1 MAGRND
7 LGICID
13 EGTRYLPAACHRI
26 RVGLQLG
33 FLVFNDLHHRQLR
46 DSLGQPSR
54 FFALLT
60 RVRQMAVHVRSHA
73 TALLHLYRLH
83 RHRLGFGWK
92 LPLGS
97 GRMGSHGSGL
107 ALGQSRR

>member
-1 MAGRND
+1 MILER
-7 LGICID
+7 I
-13 EGTRYLPAACHRI
+13 EQGTRYLPAACHRF

-33 FLVFNDLHHRQLR
+33 FLVFDDFHHRQLR
-46 DSLGQPSR
+46 DSLGQPGGLFEVFTCVS
-54 FFALLT
+54 
-60 RVRQMAVHVRSHA
+60 QMAVHVRSHA
-73 TALLHLYRLH
+73 SALLHIYRLH

-97 GRMGSHGSGL
+97 GRVGSHGPGL